1 MICRKDVK
9 RVESGAGDRVI
20 RDFRER
26 MEDRKKEAMSH
37 RHTVRNLGLV
47 CSTMSLVI
55 LAGGVTMLNN
65 YQKMQEMETALVSV
79 LPEGARPWDRE
90 DNREESVPV
99 VVEEIKGNVYPEET
113 DSQSQNSENGAQ
125 SVKLSDGTLYLE
137 DTAESAETEKMGELS
152 SEKAPVGSQA
162 EGGDSS
168 AVRSEQASKAESGEI
183 KAESSE
189 APEEKSEAENQEADS
204 GGEETGD
211 AAKDQK
217 DSTADSQP
225 DPESGEVSVPV
236 TDMTP
241 GAKYLV
247 GEGETLYG
255 ICFKLYGNINY
266 VKDICALNGVSDIN
280 HIMAGQKLI
289 LPAEVPVLE
298 EMKGAVE
305 E

>member
-1 MICRKDVK
+1 
-9 RVESGAGDRVI
+9 
-20 RDFRER
+20 
-26 MEDRKKEAMSH
+26 
-37 RHTVRNLGLV
+37 
-47 CSTMSLVI
+47 
-55 LAGGVTMLNN
+55 MLNN

-113 DSQSQNSENGAQ
+113 DSQSQNSGNRAQ
-125 SVKLSDGTLYLE
+125 SGQLSDGTLYLE
-137 DTAESAETEKMGELS
+137 DTAESAGTEKMGELS

>member
-1 MICRKDVK
+1 M
-9 RVESGAGDRVI
+9 
-20 RDFRER
+20 
-26 MEDRKKEAMSH
+26 
-37 RHTVRNLGLV
+37 
-47 CSTMSLVI
+47 
-55 LAGGVTMLNN
+55 
-65 YQKMQEMETALVSV
+65 
-79 LPEGARPWDRE
+79 
-90 DNREESVPV
+90 
-99 VVEEIKGNVYPEET
+99 
-113 DSQSQNSENGAQ
+113 
-125 SVKLSDGTLYLE
+125 
-137 DTAESAETEKMGELS
+137 
-152 SEKAPVGSQA
+152 
-162 EGGDSS
+162 
-168 AVRSEQASKAESGEI
+168 QASKAESGEI
-183 KAESSE
+183 KAEDGE